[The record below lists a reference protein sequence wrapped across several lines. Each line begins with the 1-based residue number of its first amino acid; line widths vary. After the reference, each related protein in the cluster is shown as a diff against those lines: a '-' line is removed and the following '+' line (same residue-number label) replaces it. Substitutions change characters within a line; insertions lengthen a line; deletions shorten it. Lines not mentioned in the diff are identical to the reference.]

1 MGLST
6 TVLDRMPHMGGR
18 GGFSRTGMGP
28 DAEAEACCRAA
39 WRLTV
44 SVTHSPSLKTLV
56 WNAML
61 TEAC

>member
-6 TVLDRMPHMGGR
+6 TVLDKMPQVGELDWDTAL
-18 GGFSRTGMGP
+18 GFGA
-28 DAEAEACCRAA
+28 AEALRAA

-56 WNAML
+56 WKAMSKIP
-61 TEAC
+61 